1 MAYRFQFPSNPR
13 TLCMLESEE
22 AGRLL
27 SAKAASYPRTLVSPS
42 NPRTLIIIQ

>member
-22 AGRLL
+22 AGMLGGCYPL
-27 SAKAASYPRTLVSPS
+27 KPPATLGPLYPPRTLGP
-42 NPRTLIIIQ
+42 LL